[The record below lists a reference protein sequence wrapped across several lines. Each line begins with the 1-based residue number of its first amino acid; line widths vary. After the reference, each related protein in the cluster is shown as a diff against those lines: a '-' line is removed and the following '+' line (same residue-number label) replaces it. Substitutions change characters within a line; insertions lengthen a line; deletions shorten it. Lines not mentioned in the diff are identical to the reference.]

1 MWKMWGGSKRGEE
14 AEASAVSWILL
25 PWPQEGLDRK
35 LKSVITGKD
44 MMVESS
50 VHFKLCWQETQKE
63 ALLCLG
69 TELSATY

>member
-1 MWKMWGGSKRGEE
+1 MKKLGQVLSLR
-14 AEASAVSWILL
+14 SSY
-25 PWPQEGLDRK
+25 LDRK
-35 LKSVITGKD
+35 LESVITGKD

-69 TELSATY
+69 TALSAPY